1 MGRSGRLRHY
11 HVRPM
16 TTAETL
22 QAEARERPRIAI
34 VSLAAALFTLLG
46 SLVGRIAAGAPP
58 DNLPGALLFVHEH
71 QASQY
76 ASAAC
81 SVVGAV
87 AIAFVLDFLYRAAKA
102 RNPALPWQIRPLP
115 FVGGFGV
122 AVFAV
127 ASQIALGVNVGHF
140 ATEGSQTYE
149 EARAAI
155 DAGVPQLFG
164 VLVQLALAL
173 AIVLISV
180 NAMRVGLLT
189 RFLGYLGV
197 ISGALF
203 LLMLVPIPIVQVYWL
218 GALALLFLGR
228 SPSGTPP
235 AWQSG
240 EAMPWPSAAEMREQR
255 VRDAEARR
263 GGGDVVEGQAAEPAD
278 DELNGNGPGSSTPKR
293 KRKKRR

>member
-1 MGRSGRLRHY
+1 MAT
-11 HVRPM
+11 V
-16 TTAETL
+16 ETL
-22 QAEARERPRIAI
+22 ESETRERPRMAVVAAVAAI
-34 VSLAAALFTLLG
+34 FTLLG
-46 SLVGRIAAGAPP
+46 SLVGRIAAGSPP
-58 DNLPGALLFVHEH
+58 DNLPAALLFYHDN

-81 SVVGAV
+81 SVIGAIG
-87 AIAFVLDFLYRAAKA
+87 IAFVLDFLYRATRA
-102 RNPALPWQIRPLP
+102 RNPELPWQIRPLA
-115 FVGGFGV
+115 FIGGIGV
-122 AVFAV
+122 AIFTLVYQV
-127 ASQIALGVNVGHF
+127 ALGINVEHF
-140 ATEGSQTYE
+140 ATQGTQTYE

-155 DAGVPQLFG
+155 DAGVPPLFG
-164 VLVQLALAL
+164 LFVQLALAL
-173 AIVLISV
+173 AIVMISI
-180 NAMRVGLLT
+180 NAMRVGLLS

-203 LLMLVPIPIVQVYWL
+203 VLAFVPIPIVQVYWL

-255 VRDAEARR
+255 VREAEARR
-263 GGGDVVEGQAAEPAD
+263 GGGGEIVEDDVASPAGY
-278 DELNGNGPGSSTPKR
+278 DELPGVPGATTPKR